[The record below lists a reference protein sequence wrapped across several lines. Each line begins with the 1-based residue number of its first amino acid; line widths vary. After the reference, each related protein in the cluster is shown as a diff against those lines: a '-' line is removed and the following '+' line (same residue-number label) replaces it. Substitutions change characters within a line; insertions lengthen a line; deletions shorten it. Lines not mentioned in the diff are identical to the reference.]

1 MSNLPTTTLDPS
13 FLRREL
19 HRKRKSFIVRG
30 GSAGAA
36 PGRTT
41 RLLPG
46 QKSAGSPSPDG
57 GYGFPSSR
65 SFPSN
70 IDGYKRTR
78 RLKNRLLGS
87 DGDPRCHSCVRV
99 FSEVGWSDV
108 QFMQQ
113 R

>member
-19 HRKRKSFIVRG
+19 HRKRKSFIVKG

-65 SFPSN
+65 SFPAAIKEQGGSK
-70 IDGYKRTR
+70 IGYWILTAILVVIAVYVYFRK
-78 RLKNRLLGS
+78 
-87 DGDPRCHSCVRV
+87 
-99 FSEVGWSDV
+99 
-108 QFMQQ
+108 
-113 R
+113 

>member
-65 SFPSN
+65 SFPA
-70 IDGYKRTR
+70 IPAW
-78 RLKNRLLGS
+78 L
-87 DGDPRCHSCVRV
+87 
-99 FSEVGWSDV
+99 
-108 QFMQQ
+108 
-113 R
+113 

>member
-46 QKSAGSPSPDG
+46 QKSTESPSPDCD
-57 GYGFPSSR
+57 YGLSALAEL
-65 SFPSN
+65 PSN
-70 IDGYKRTR
+70 PGMAIKEQGGSKIGYWILTAILVVIAVYVYFRK
-78 RLKNRLLGS
+78 
-87 DGDPRCHSCVRV
+87 
-99 FSEVGWSDV
+99 
-108 QFMQQ
+108 
-113 R
+113 